1 MLKLI
6 RQSCRD
12 LLIRPSCPIC
22 SAEIVSHPREQH
34 PCQACCQALGLGAHP
49 CHGRDPLPWI
59 AAGLYQGRLREKLLQ
74 LRSSGNLR
82 QLRAL
87 SAGLRERLPAEALLV
102 PIPSWKHRSRANPLP
117 ALICQSLE
125 RSTREF
131 LERTSAGMGQ
141 HHLRARQ
148 RLDNQRSAFKATAL
162 ATEVATNTKAI
173 GAADRMPPLW
183 IVDDI
188 LTTGATALAAMTAL
202 QTAGLTV
209 HGLICL
215 ARTPRKLPRSG
226 TS

>member
-1 MLKLI
+1 MLNLI

-12 LLIRPSCPIC
+12 LLISPSCPIC
-22 SAEIVSHPREQH
+22 SEEIDFDPRDGH
-34 PCQACCQALGLGAHP
+34 PCQACCLALGLGPHP
-49 CHGRDPLPWI
+49 FHGRVPLPWI
-59 AAGLYQGRLREKLLQ
+59 AAGLYQGRLREQLLKL
-74 LRSSGNLR
+74 RHSRNLR
-82 QLRAL
+82 HLRAL

-125 RSTREF
+125 RSTREV

-148 RLDNQRSAFKATAL
+148 RLDNQRSAFKA
-162 ATEVATNTKAI
+162 I
-173 GAADRMPPLW
+173 GAAGRLEPIW

-202 QTAGLTV
+202 QTAGHQV
-209 HGLICL
+209 NGLICL
-215 ARTPRKLPRSG
+215 ARTPRKRPRSG